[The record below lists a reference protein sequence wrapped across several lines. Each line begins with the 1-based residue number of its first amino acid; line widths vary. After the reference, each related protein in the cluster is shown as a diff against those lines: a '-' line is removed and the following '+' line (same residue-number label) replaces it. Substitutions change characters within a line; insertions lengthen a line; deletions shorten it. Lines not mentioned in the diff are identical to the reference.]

1 MLIIW
6 NILWM
11 ILNVLIVVRMLL
23 KDVVDVKVNG
33 IVLGNV
39 KLKDGKFI
47 KNYVKLWKL
56 CLRKKK
62 GLINKKKS
70 LI

>member
-11 ILNVLIVVRMLL
+11 ILNVQIVGKMLV

-33 IVLGNV
+33 IVLENA

-47 KNYVKLWKL
+47 NNYVKLWKL
-56 CLRKKK
+56 YLKRKKE
-62 GLINKKKS
+62 
-70 LI
+70 

>member
-1 MLIIW
+1 MEYFMDDPKCA
-6 NILWM
+6 NCG
-11 ILNVLIVVRMLL
+11 
-23 KDVVDVKVNG
+23 KDATQRCSRCKSDG

-39 KLKDGKFI
+39 KLKDGRFI

-62 GLINKKKS
+62 GLINKKKN